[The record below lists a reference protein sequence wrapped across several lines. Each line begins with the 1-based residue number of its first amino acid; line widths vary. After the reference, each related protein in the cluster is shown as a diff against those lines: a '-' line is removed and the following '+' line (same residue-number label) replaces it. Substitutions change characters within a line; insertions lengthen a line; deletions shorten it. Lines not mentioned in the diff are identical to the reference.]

1 VLPTTKTN
9 AFHTESADTQIAQC
23 SFFTADDCFASS
35 SLEYCESL
43 PEWEQLA
50 LAMYPGDSIIGPMG
64 PNAFAMHN
72 LAPRRIRHFCT
83 PDEFTTIVNL
93 NPCIRIRKAYFF
105 IFYEDHVNL
114 AELSIENIA
123 KPMVEIVRKAQTLTR
138 RARVRSKVCI
148 SKVPRALPHKSCNN
162 NLRTSKLENNCD
174 KLGNGSFANEQNASA
189 SSHKYNASPVQLFLA
204 DLFCYIPNARSISL
218 SRYVA
223 ILHACVVVCFLR
235 QSSCTSITDG
245 SLVT

>member
-1 VLPTTKTN
+1 LPTTKTN

-23 SFFTADDCFASS
+23 SFFTADDCFALS
-35 SLEYCESL
+35 SLEYCERL

-50 LAMYPGDSIIGPMG
+50 LAIYPGDSIIGRMG

-72 LAPRRIRHFCT
+72 LASSRILHFCT

-114 AELSIENIA
+114 AESSIENIA

-174 KLGNGSFANEQNASA
+174 KWAMDPLPTRKM
-189 SSHKYNASPVQLFLA
+189 HLHPR
-204 DLFCYIPNARSISL
+204 ISIMHLL
-218 SRYVA
+218 SNFFWQIYAA
-223 ILHACVVVCFLR
+223 IYR
-235 QSSCTSITDG
+235 
-245 SLVT
+245 